1 MKFHGGSHA
10 AAPFAHISHESLG
23 VWVHAHRSLRTL
35 PADPVDGLL
44 PLLPPLLPQLLPL
57 LALLILLQI
66 KHL

>member
-23 VWVHAHRSLRTL
+23 VWVHAHRLLRTL

-44 PLLPPLLPQLLPL
+44 PQLLP
-57 LALLILLQI
+57 LLILLQI
-66 KHL
+66 KNIYVC